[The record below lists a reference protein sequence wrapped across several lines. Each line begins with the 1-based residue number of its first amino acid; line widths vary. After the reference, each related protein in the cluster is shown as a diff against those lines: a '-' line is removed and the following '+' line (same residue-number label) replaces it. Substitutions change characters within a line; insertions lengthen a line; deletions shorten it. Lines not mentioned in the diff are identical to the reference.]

1 MQFADLRQ
9 FQELT
14 FGNGGGLSMGTTK
27 VEDCATK
34 YKRTEGGV
42 KVLKLCLEHCWMPLT
57 VGLATG

>member
-14 FGNGGGLSMGTTK
+14 FGNGGLSMGTTK
-27 VEDCATK
+27 VEDCAAK

-42 KVLKLCLEHCWMPLT
+42 TVLK
-57 VGLATG
+57 